1 MARVA
6 FRRAGAKVTGS
17 CPSGCWYSCDESGRN
32 CFCDCHDVTGRGFR
46 GLGLS
51 SGGAKLAAVGFLM
64 AAAIGGAV
72 AGSAIKKHTVRR
84 RY

>member
-1 MARVA
+1 MARIA
-6 FRRAGAKVTGS
+6 QRNLRITGS
-17 CPSGCWYSCDESGRN
+17 CPSGCWYSCDPSGRN
-32 CFCDCHDVTGRGFR
+32 CFCDCHDVHRGFR
-46 GLGLS
+46 GTLGVTD
-51 SGGAKLAAVGFLM
+51 GTKKLLAVGFLM